1 MRNFIKGMLIN
12 RFGIILATLNV
23 CYFVSMK
30 YVHFVFEHTHSV
42 ENCFKHG
49 FSLMGLTIN
58 SASYMLNL
66 NSPAEILSFFPGVFM
81 QLTFPGFCFFTHEK
95 FQIVFFLFFVT
106 LQWLFIG
113 CLAKTVAEKIQ
124 SMKS

>member
-1 MRNFIKGMLIN
+1 MLAN

-30 YVHFVFEHTHSV
+30 YVHFIFEHTHSV

-58 SASYMLNL
+58 SAGYMLNL
-66 NSPAEILSFFPGVFM
+66 NSPAGILSFFPGVFM
-81 QLTFPGFCFFTHEK
+81 QLTFPDFCFFTQEK
-95 FQIVFFLFFVT
+95 FQLVFFLLLVT
-106 LQWLFIG
+106 LQWLFIAH
-113 CLAKTVAEKIQ
+113 LARIIARKIRPNQ
-124 SMKS
+124 A